1 MFVNEEFD
9 NSKNNFAKMNL
20 PLYYSP
26 YIHKKKSI
34 GNLYTEPRKIPIEKD
49 SNSRNKS
56 KQKANYSIKISN
68 SNIKSQQDSLTK
80 SLKLTSEKNNNN
92 NKKGR
97 NMHQSYVK
105 LNTKLYL
112 KKNAIP
118 NLASFHDLNS
128 NYPPTPLMKNST
140 TNIIISNSIKST
152 DNKNS
157 NVSIGKNKN
166 KNSNNNKNIK
176 LIYSNNINNIN
187 NNINKNFNYNYN
199 TYSNNNLLKKTA
211 GSANELFRNNFVKKT
226 KTKNTSELNNINNIN
241 NINQIGY
248 IFTTSG
254 PNPTSANKAFLSPQN
269 LSGQKIIFL
278 KNDKNKL
285 KDSKEKSRKSSV
297 NSSNKDAKKNSL
309 SKKKEK
315 KLNVPDLKLNLDE
328 QQNKSVQYLLRNT
341 YNNVKIYPTTV
352 LNNKIIYQDNKKKE
366 KISHS
371 VNTSANSSIHHS
383 SSKKKNDITKNKI
396 CINIKNNGSN
406 INKNNEC
413 NTVEEVHFLLV
424 KTIHNGRNMIINMD
438 KKIN

>member
-1 MFVNEEFD
+1 MLVNEEFD
-9 NSKNNFAKMNL
+9 NSKSNLGKMQL
-20 PLYYSP
+20 TSYYSP

-49 SNSRNKS
+49 SNSRNKA
-56 KQKANYSIKISN
+56 KQKINYSIKIAN

-80 SLKLTSEKNNNN
+80 SLKLTSEKN

-118 NLASFHDLNS
+118 NLASFHELNS

-140 TNIIISNSIKST
+140 TNIIMSNSIKRNDNNNNLSVGKNR
-152 DNKNS
+152 NKNM
-157 NVSIGKNKN
+157 
-166 KNSNNNKNIK
+166 NNNKNIK
-176 LIYSNNINNIN
+176 LIYGNNISNNNLS
-187 NNINKNFNYNYN
+187 KNFNYNYN

-211 GSANELFRNNFVKKT
+211 GSANELFRNNFSKKI
-226 KTKNTSELNNINNIN
+226 KNKNTAELNNINNL
-241 NINQIGY
+241 NQIGY

-254 PNPTSANKAFLSPQN
+254 NNNPPNKAFLSPQ
-269 LSGQKIIFL
+269 STPGQKIIFL

-285 KDSKEKSRKSSV
+285 KESKEKSRKSST
-297 NSSNKDAKKNSL
+297 NSSNKDLKKNSL
-309 SKKKEK
+309 SKKKAK
-315 KLNVPDLKLNLDE
+315 KVNVENLKLNLDE

-352 LNNKIIYQDNKKKE
+352 LNNKIIYQDNKKM
-366 KISHS
+366 SHS
-371 VNTSANSSIHHS
+371 VNNSANSSIHHS
-383 SSKKKNDITKNKI
+383 SSKKKNDLPKKRI
-396 CINIKNNGSN
+396 CININNKRIN
-406 INKNNEC
+406 NKNNEY
-413 NTVEEVHFLLV
+413 NTVEEVHYLLV

-438 KKIN
+438 KKE

>member
-1 MFVNEEFD
+1 MLVNEEIN
-9 NSKNNFAKMNL
+9 NSKSNLGKNNL

-34 GNLYTEPRKIPIEKD
+34 GNLYTEPRKIPIEKE
-49 SNSRNKS
+49 SNSRNKA
-56 KQKANYSIKISN
+56 KQKMNYSIKISN

-80 SLKLTSEKNNNN
+80 SLKLTSEKN

-140 TNIIISNSIKST
+140 TNIIMSNSIKSN
-152 DNKNS
+152 DNKNNNLS
-157 NVSIGKNKN
+157 VGKNKN
-166 KNSNNNKNIK
+166 KNMNNNKNIK
-176 LIYSNNINNIN
+176 LIYGNNIN
-187 NNINKNFNYNYN
+187 NNNLSKNFNYNYNYN

-211 GSANELFRNNFVKKT
+211 GSANELFRNNFSKKI
-226 KTKNTSELNNINNIN
+226 KNKNTAELNNINNL
-241 NINQIGY
+241 NQIGY

-254 PNPTSANKAFLSPQN
+254 NNNPPNKAFLSPQ
-269 LSGQKIIFL
+269 STPGQKIIFL

-285 KDSKEKSRKSSV
+285 KESKEKSRKSST
-297 NSSNKDAKKNSL
+297 NSSNNKDLKKNSL

-315 KLNVPDLKLNLDE
+315 KVNVENLKLNLDE
-328 QQNKSVQYLLRNT
+328 PQNKSVQYLLRNT

-352 LNNKIIYQDNKKKE
+352 LNNKIIYQDNKKA
-366 KISHS
+366 SHS
-371 VNTSANSSIHHS
+371 VTNSANSSIHHS
-383 SSKKKNDITKNKI
+383 SSKKKNDLSKKRIR
-396 CINIKNNGSN
+396 ININNNSRINSIKNN
-406 INKNNEC
+406 EF
-413 NTVEEVHFLLV
+413 NTVEEVHYFLV
-424 KTIHNGRNMIINMD
+424 KTIQNSRNMIINLD
-438 KKIN
+438 KKK

>member
-1 MFVNEEFD
+1 M
-9 NSKNNFAKMNL
+9 
-20 PLYYSP
+20 
-26 YIHKKKSI
+26 
-34 GNLYTEPRKIPIEKD
+34 
-49 SNSRNKS
+49 
-56 KQKANYSIKISN
+56 
-68 SNIKSQQDSLTK
+68 
-80 SLKLTSEKNNNN
+80 
-92 NKKGR
+92 
-97 NMHQSYVK
+97 
-105 LNTKLYL
+105 
-112 KKNAIP
+112 
-118 NLASFHDLNS
+118 
-128 NYPPTPLMKNST
+128 
-140 TNIIISNSIKST
+140 
-152 DNKNS
+152 
-157 NVSIGKNKN
+157 
-166 KNSNNNKNIK
+166 
-176 LIYSNNINNIN
+176 
-187 NNINKNFNYNYN
+187 
-199 TYSNNNLLKKTA
+199 
-211 GSANELFRNNFVKKT
+211 KKT

-315 KLNVPDLKLNLDE
+315 KLNVPELKLNLDE

-438 KKIN
+438 KK

>member
-157 NVSIGKNKN
+157 NLSIGKNKN

-254 PNPTSANKAFLSPQN
+254 PNPTSANKAFLSP
-269 LSGQKIIFL
+269 
-278 KNDKNKL
+278 
-285 KDSKEKSRKSSV
+285 RKSAVCMSTCAKDTHSLLCSSYMIPIV
-297 NSSNKDAKKNSL
+297 NALFLPLRSFCFYIISPRVCQFRAAKSSFTTAVFVQNQGILIFAL
-309 SKKKEK
+309 SKVRMIPGHSFHPKRH
-315 KLNVPDLKLNLDE
+315 LPA
-328 QQNKSVQYLLRNT
+328 LLRG
-341 YNNVKIYPTTV
+341 PFH
-352 LNNKIIYQDNKKKE
+352 L
-366 KISHS
+366 
-371 VNTSANSSIHHS
+371 
-383 SSKKKNDITKNKI
+383 I
-396 CINIKNNGSN
+396 CQL
-406 INKNNEC
+406 
-413 NTVEEVHFLLV
+413 FP
-424 KTIHNGRNMIINMD
+424 
-438 KKIN
+438 